1 MMDTNKDDKK
11 IKDTFE
17 VFGITAGT
25 PGPETYYGESADESS
40 TTDTTKRI
48 DALEQKTEKLK
59 EKASQIE
66 KSLLRS
72 EKNQDKAINFIMGI
86 AGVIIVAFFLAI
98 IPLLFDYYKNNA
110 ERYEKF
116 TKRIDNLD
124 IRVKIL
130 ENKKINQ

>member
-1 MMDTNKDDKK
+1 MVTDKDDKK

-17 VFGITAGT
+17 ALGVTAGT

-48 DALEQKTEKLK
+48 DVLEQKTEKL
-59 EKASQIE
+59 EDKASQIE

-110 ERYEKF
+110 ERYENY
-116 TKRIDNLD
+116 TRRIDKLD
-124 IRVKIL
+124 MRLEIL
-130 ENKKINQ
+130 ENK